1 MARKRKLSSE
11 VSDDVNTPL
20 AEEPRKGAMG
30 GMWAGSAMNML
41 QQRIEATRGSLVQA
55 VLSGTMAL
63 ELDPTQIIDDVGSDR
78 LTDWVADDDFAKL
91 VANIDRRGQ
100 TQPIR
105 VRPVSADWAPDED
118 SPLKTADRF
127 VIQSG
132 RRRLEACR
140 QLGRKVLAVV
150 STEAGDQAVAD
161 LEERFHENTMR
172 RDLNGFEELIS
183 IGLLAESMA
192 ELTQTEIADRIGV
205 SQADVSLGQACLTH
219 REDILA
225 QVDIENTPKRAYRTI
240 LPKLKRGEPLAEAP
254 APDPFTAP
262 LPPQRYD
269 VRGIPMVAK
278 PVAGGFDIRIN
289 KALVA
294 DKDLEPMLVDL
305 AKLVMKY
312 QQKKP

>member
-11 VSDDVNTPL
+11 LPETEDVPV
-20 AEEPRKGAMG
+20 AEQPRKGAMG

-55 VLSGTMAL
+55 VLSGTLAL
-63 ELDPTQIIDDVGSDR
+63 ELEPAQIVDDVGSDR
-78 LTDWVADDDFAKL
+78 LTDWVVDEDFAKL

-118 SPLKTADRF
+118 TPLETADRF

-140 QLGRKVLAVV
+140 KLGRKVLAVV

-192 ELTQTEIADRIGV
+192 ELTQTEIAERIGV

-219 REDILA
+219 RAAVMA
-225 QVDIENTPKRAYRTI
+225 QVDIAATPKRAYRALI
-240 LPKLKRGEPLAEAP
+240 PKIKRGEDVADPP
-254 APDPFTAP
+254 APELDPFRPRPT
-262 LPPQRYD
+262 RYD
-269 VRGIPMVAK
+269 VRGIPMATT
-278 PVAGGFDIRIN
+278 PVEGGFDIKLS
-289 KALVA
+289 KARVA
-294 DKDLEPMLVDL
+294 EADLEPMLVER
-305 AKLVMKY
+305 AKLVMKF
-312 QQKKP
+312 QRRKP